1 MISLKNIFIAILC
14 LIFVPDLIGQ
24 ELEGVKK
31 NITGTWEL
39 DLQSTKMVFD
49 TLKDQL
55 PDYRQ
60 KEIAQF
66 MDYFSGAEIKA
77 VCTEAGY
84 FAIREERGSVTH
96 DDFLGAIEKVR
107 FEEDDDSEVFFG

>member
-1 MISLKNIFIAILC
+1 M
-14 LIFVPDLIGQ
+14 IFVPDLIGQ

-66 MDYFSGAEIKA
+66 MDQMVSYIWVIKA
-77 VCTEAGY
+77 DGTTKIAVK
-84 FAIREERGSVTH
+84 
-96 DDFLGAIEKVR
+96 LKEK
-107 FEEDDDSEVFFG
+107 EL